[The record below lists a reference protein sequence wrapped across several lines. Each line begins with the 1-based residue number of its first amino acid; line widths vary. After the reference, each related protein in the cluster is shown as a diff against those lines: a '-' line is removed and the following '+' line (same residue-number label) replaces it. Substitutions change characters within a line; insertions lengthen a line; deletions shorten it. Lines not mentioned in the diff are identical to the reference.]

1 MITRRYLAAAGFA
14 IVAVVASTAP
24 RAPAK
29 NRTTPWISSSNAS
42 YVSLPRIVKEY
53 AHDSGAFT
61 QGLVFGAD
69 GALYESDGLYR
80 KSRVRRVELDTGKTL
95 AKNLNANEHFGEGLA
110 AIGEKLY
117 QLTWREGAMH
127 EYDTKTLR
135 RLSTRAQPF
144 HGEGWGLA
152 YDETTGLAYGT
163 DGTHRVHVLRPAHNW
178 AALHVLRVKDER
190 LGDTLIEGLNELEMV
205 EGELWANVLPLRYHK
220 ASPCVGLRCRNMRRL
235 RRQYLNTQV
244 ARIDI
249 NTGSVLGWV
258 DLSALRDKQSSR
270 VRRQPHHFVTN
281 GIAYRRA
288 AGRPQLLA
296 TGKQWDSMFD
306 IDLEASNLG
315 PDHVRSRCDLY
326 LSPTNSK
333 AHRPS
338 SFFPH

>member
-14 IVAVVASTAP
+14 IVAVVATTAP

-29 NRTTPWISSSNAS
+29 NRTTPWLTSNNAS

-178 AALHVLRVKDER
+178 AALQVLRVKDER
-190 LGDTLIEGLNELEMV
+190 LGGTLIEGLNELEMV
-205 EGELWANVLPLRYHK
+205 EGELWANVLPLQYHK
-220 ASPCVGLRCRNMRRL
+220 ASPCVGLRCPHMMCCV
-235 RRQYLNTQV
+235 YAVNT
-244 ARIDI
+244 
-249 NTGSVLGWV
+249 
-258 DLSALRDKQSSR
+258 
-270 VRRQPHHFVTN
+270 
-281 GIAYRRA
+281 
-288 AGRPQLLA
+288 
-296 TGKQWDSMFD
+296 
-306 IDLEASNLG
+306 
-315 PDHVRSRCDLY
+315 
-326 LSPTNSK
+326 
-333 AHRPS
+333 
-338 SFFPH
+338 

>member
-1 MITRRYLAAAGFA
+1 MITRRYLAAAVIA
-14 IVAVVASTAP
+14 IVAVVATTAP

-29 NRTTPWISSSNAS
+29 NRTTPWLTSSNAS

-220 ASPCVGLRCRNMRRL
+220 ASPCVGLRCRHMRRL
-235 RRQYLNTQV
+235 RKPIPKHTGRPHRYQHGLGARLGRPLGPARQAVEPRPAT
-244 ARIDI
+244 A
-249 NTGSVLGWV
+249 
-258 DLSALRDKQSSR
+258 APLRDER
-270 VRRQPHHFVTN
+270 HRLPAR
-281 GIAYRRA
+281 
-288 AGRPQLLA
+288 GRPPA
-296 TGKQWDSMFD
+296 TARDRQAVGLD
-306 IDLEASNLG
+306 
-315 PDHVRSRCDLY
+315 VR
-326 LSPTNSK
+326 
-333 AHRPS
+333 HRPRGVE
-338 SFFPH
+338 PGAGPRPEPL

>member
-1 MITRRYLAAAGFA
+1 MITRRYAAAAIA
-14 IVAVVASTAP
+14 IVAVVAAA
-24 RAPAK
+24 RAADTPAK
-29 NRTTPWISSSNAS
+29 NRTTPWLSSSNAS

-190 LGDTLIEGLNELEMV
+190 LGGTLIEGLNELEMV

-220 ASPCVGLRCRNMRRL
+220 ASPCVGLRRRHMCCV
-235 RRQYLNTQV
+235 YAVNT
-244 ARIDI
+244 
-249 NTGSVLGWV
+249 
-258 DLSALRDKQSSR
+258 
-270 VRRQPHHFVTN
+270 
-281 GIAYRRA
+281 
-288 AGRPQLLA
+288 
-296 TGKQWDSMFD
+296 
-306 IDLEASNLG
+306 
-315 PDHVRSRCDLY
+315 
-326 LSPTNSK
+326 
-333 AHRPS
+333 
-338 SFFPH
+338 